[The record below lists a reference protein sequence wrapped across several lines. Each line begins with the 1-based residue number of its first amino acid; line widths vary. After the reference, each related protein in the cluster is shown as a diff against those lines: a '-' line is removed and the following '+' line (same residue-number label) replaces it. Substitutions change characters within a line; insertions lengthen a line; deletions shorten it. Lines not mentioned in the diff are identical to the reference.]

1 MCLDNY
7 IGIRGECQTATIY
20 IDDLPGINIVNAADI
35 TNNALLRPLD
45 LVNKAFNLAQ
55 KEVLVDMFAML
66 EMNYNAIIDD
76 HSYSTAGAYR
86 FIGEDTKPGYIHIFQ
101 KQNDKFINLHVFG
114 FEIIS
119 DRAITKDF
127 IITDGYGKIEIVT
140 VDLEIGLNE
149 IPLDKFT
156 NSEFIKITFDLSDF
170 KVGIQER
177 FCVDDTYHSHCN
189 PCQRSMSCGC
199 DCAYVV
205 TSHSNLGFNLCVRCE
220 ADECKMLKYLVK
232 EIELPLLYKTGINY
246 LLEVKMTERINEYT
260 LNKIEDIE
268 ELLTYWMGG
277 FNNESQTGVSSI
289 YKQHLKN
296 SVTKVTMLLKNMH
309 SKIFTHAGSYICN
322 TLP

>member
-55 KEVLVDMFAML
+55 KEVLLDMFAML

-76 HSYSTAGAYR
+76 HSYSTAGVYR
-86 FIGEDTKPGYIHIFQ
+86 FIGDEPKNGYIHILQ
-101 KQNDKFINLHVFG
+101 NINDKFVNLHVFG

-127 IITDGYGKIEIVT
+127 MITDGYGNQETIT
-140 VDLEIGLNE
+140 VPLVQGLNE
-149 IPLDKFT
+149 IPLDKIT

-177 FCVDDTYHSHCN
+177 FCVEETYHSHCL
-189 PCQRSMSCGC
+189 PCQRSTSCGC
-199 DCAYVV
+199 DCAQVV

-220 ADECKMLKYLVK
+220 ADECKLLKYLIK
-232 EIELPLLYKTGINY
+232 EIELPLLYRTGINY
-246 LLEVKMTERINEYT
+246 LLEVKMSDRINEYT
-260 LNKIEDIE
+260 LNKIDDIE

-277 FNNESQTGVSSI
+277 YNNETNTGVSSV

-296 SVTKVTMLLKNMH
+296 SIEKVSMLLKNMN
-309 SKIFTHAGSYICN
+309 SKIFTHSGTFICN